1 MRFKEKLA
9 RFMYGRYGTDELYRF
24 LTIGFYVIFFLN
36 IFLGSAVLYG
46 LAVGI
51 LIFATYRTFSKNI
64 LRRREENMKY
74 LSIKRKVSDFFKLQ
88 KNKWRDRKTHAYK
101 KCPRCN
107 AVLRLPKNRG
117 KHSVRCPKCANGFDV
132 KI

>member
-1 MRFKEKLA
+1 MGFKEKLA

-24 LTIGFYVIFFLN
+24 LTIAFYVIFFLN
-36 IFLGSAVLYG
+36 IFLGSVVLYG
-46 LAVGI
+46 LTLGI

-74 LSIKRKVSDFFKLQ
+74 LSIKRKVTDFFKLQ
-88 KNKWRDRKTHAYK
+88 KNKWRDRKTHVYK
-101 KCPRCN
+101 KCPHCR
-107 AVLRLPKNRG
+107 AVLRLPKSRG
-117 KHSVRCPKCANGFDV
+117 KHSVRCPGCSNSFDV